1 MELPN
6 EEKKEAQ
13 QQSNNPTKN
22 STSVPANNSSPQ
34 EKPQQLNKIDIIA
47 KEIKEIF
54 EEQTYIIQKNL
65 FKKNDFFEIELIV
78 LKEMIQGEKDI
89 TLLIIVPFTYPSSE
103 PEIYCLTEFC
113 TPHICDGRNLL
124 NDIIR
129 KPWQRKVHTV
139 DFVVNKLPGFFLWF
153 NEQRKIKKNLI
164 VGKFVLNKLY
174 MINRLKELPIYFHLI
189 THKEKKSALSFTS
202 VKTHKIITISEISF
216 CMYELD
222 NSHTGYCKLVFFA
235 DLKDLINTR
244 VDNKNNYIE
253 IKWKNPENEK
263 KIIKIE
269 IISPDVEVINKIL
282 FENKKEFF
290 SLDNNNKELNDK
302 KQNKENKESLDKNK
316 ENKKNKDNAKEKGE
330 NSNNEVNSEIKNEK
344 PKENKEENIK
354 KNPVPNINIMMIEKQ
369 IVYVEKSLN
378 VGEKPNKE
386 QLNYLMKLYQ
396 NSFAY
401 YSIVND
407 DKQNIIKSKID
418 KLQQILNSVKAQNK
432 QKNES
437 IEEPEKIDKNEEIKI
452 ENKKEEKIDI
462 IKEVKEVKVEKE
474 NESIKKEEK
483 KVENKDGKNNNIQ
496 EIKKEENKN
505 VEKKENNINLK
516 NDKKEIKE
524 EKKVETNLKNKGNE
538 NNLINFD
545 YIEENNTN
553 KNDNVFD
560 FISFD
565 NNVNQTK
572 NEVNTNNNNVNLLD
586 LGFDFTG
593 SYSNAPPNKNENKK
607 ETPENKIDNNKNE
620 NNQMIMERL

>member
-6 EEKKEAQ
+6 EEKEEAQ

-47 KEIKEIF
+47 NEIKEIF

-316 ENKKNKDNAKEKGE
+316 ENKDNAKEKGE

-354 KNPVPNINIMMIEKQ
+354 KNPVPNVNIMMIEKQ

-452 ENKKEEKIDI
+452 ENKKEE
-462 IKEVKEVKVEKE
+462 IKC
-474 NESIKKEEK
+474 
-483 KVENKDGKNNNIQ
+483 KD
-496 EIKKEENKN
+496 
-505 VEKKENNINLK
+505 
-516 NDKKEIKE
+516 
-524 EKKVETNLKNKGNE
+524 
-538 NNLINFD
+538 
-545 YIEENNTN
+545 
-553 KNDNVFD
+553 
-560 FISFD
+560 
-565 NNVNQTK
+565 
-572 NEVNTNNNNVNLLD
+572 
-586 LGFDFTG
+586 
-593 SYSNAPPNKNENKK
+593 
-607 ETPENKIDNNKNE
+607 
-620 NNQMIMERL
+620 